1 MANIDNISDELLAAY
16 LEGNASADET
26 MQVLDA
32 LQTDDILRETL
43 DTALSID
50 SEEYTHE
57 VLPMMPEHRK
67 GKRTNGR

>member
-50 SEEYTHE
+50 SEEDTHE

-67 GKRTNGR
+67 LKRMNGR

>member
-1 MANIDNISDELLAAY
+1 
-16 LEGNASADET
+16 

-43 DTALSID
+43 DTAVSID
-50 SEEYTHE
+50 SEEDTHE

-67 GKRTNGR
+67 VKRTNGR